1 MSGGVQKFLTCYN
14 AIIMHE
20 HKVGFLQSELVKSSR
35 VALSR
40 QDGHSNL
47 TRESLYKE
55 NRRKLPLEMFDEILE
70 ITEDRVVVEPRVT
83 FDRLVKATL
92 AKGLVPPVVPE
103 FKRITVGGA
112 YSGGSLESS
121 SGVYG
126 QFSDTVLELTVLL
139 GSGKVLRASPLENS
153 DLFYALSGSF
163 GTLGILLSLT
173 IRLIPALKNVCVGKK
188 GSFHETLLLEE
199 GPIDLPACMT
209 NDPVTFKTTPFSDW
223 YYHRAPQS
231 LPFVMP
237 LDDYLFRYDP
247 GAFWM
252 ASTFQGASWIFRHL
266 FGGKT
271 TPSFTTPKEPP
282 SFLRPFFSAARLYKS
297 LHALP
302 KNWFANNFI
311 VQDFYLPEEHVNE
324 FISHLKIRPLWLCPV
339 KPTATQQIFS
349 PHSLPVSKLYD
360 VGVYGLDHEA
370 EKTTRQLEKLCTAL
384 GGRKM
389 LYAYNYYTLT
399 QFWQIYNKSLYE
411 ELRTKYEAAPRLPS
425 IEEKVLA
432 SYNLS
437 HV

>member
-1 MSGGVQKFLTCYN
+1 
-14 AIIMHE
+14 MHE
-20 HKVGFLQSELVKSSR
+20 HKVGFLQRELLKSSR
-35 VALSR
+35 VVLSR
-40 QDGHSNL
+40 QDGPSNL
-47 TRESLYKE
+47 TRETLYKE
-55 NRRKLPLEMFDEILE
+55 SGHKLPLEILSEILE
-70 ITEDRVVVEPRVT
+70 ITEDHVVVEPRVT

-103 FKRITVGGA
+103 FKEITVGGA
-112 YSGGSLESS
+112 YSGASLESS

-139 GSGKVLRASPLENS
+139 GSGKVLRASPTENS

-173 IRLIPALKNVCVGKK
+173 IRLIPALPNVLVG
-188 GSFHETLLLEE
+188 GEGPFQETLILEE
-199 GPIDLPACMT
+199 GPIDLPARMT
-209 NDPVTFKTTPFSDW
+209 ADPVTFRTTIFSDW

-237 LDDYLFRYDP
+237 LYDYLFRYDP

-252 ASTFQGASWIFRHL
+252 ASTFQGASWIFHHL
-266 FGGKT
+266 FDGKK
-271 TPSFTTPKEPP
+271 TPSFGTPKEPLAL
-282 SFLRPFFSAARLYKS
+282 LRPLFSAARLYKS

-302 KNWFANNFI
+302 KNWFAHNFV
-311 VQDFYLPEEHVNE
+311 VQDFYIPEEHVDE
-324 FISHLKIRPLWLCPV
+324 FISHVKIRPLWLCPV

-349 PHSLPVSKLYD
+349 PHFLPTSKLYD
-360 VGVYGLDHEA
+360 VGVYGLDQEA
-370 EKTTRQLEKLCTAL
+370 EKTTRQLEKLCAKL

-389 LYAYNYYTLT
+389 LYAYNYYTPT
-399 QFWQIYNKSLYE
+399 QFWQIYNKSFYD
-411 ELRTKYEAAPRLPS
+411 ELRVKYEAAPRFPS

-432 SYNLS
+432 SYNLC